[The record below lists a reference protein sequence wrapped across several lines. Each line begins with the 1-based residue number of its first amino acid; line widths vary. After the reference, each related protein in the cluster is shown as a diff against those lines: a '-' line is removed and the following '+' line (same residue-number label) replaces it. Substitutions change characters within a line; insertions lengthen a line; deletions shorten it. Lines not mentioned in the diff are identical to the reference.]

1 MLTALYLRTNVIC
14 ERELIVL
21 CCLVGSLEDC
31 LNSFIEPEQ
40 LTGSN
45 AVECEN
51 CHRLNLEKLAAG
63 ANFEEVFPGVKPP
76 AVATTSENIIKSKPV
91 VVEETLE
98 TEMDALEPLH
108 MEEEGPAYSNAT
120 EDMDDLDEPAVDG
133 ILGNTSDMEDE
144 GNDVPPIFLPGESDE
159 KSASSTVDFLNS
171 SEMPNKENVAL
182 SLAATQDEGFS
193 ESDSSEEKKSASIS
207 ASSSRNSISEADNV
221 KATVTSKP
229 IPITK
234 CPCSRR
240 QMVWRPPE
248 CLTVHLKRFQ
258 ITSHGTAKLSDRVT
272 FPYILNLTP
281 FCAPH
286 EDELKDLYDEDGEVK
301 YALYGIVEHSGSLH
315 WGHYVAYTKVH
326 GTTKSTDES
335 SETTPDKWFYIS
347 DSSVSPSSLESV
359 LGMDP
364 YILFY
369 ERIRGQ
375 EKKDKLAQ
383 LERLNDRTVTN
394 SVSTVSTAV
403 AVPTVEP
410 EPTPSSSSSST
421 VTNDTSLG
429 EGCSYDFNQPLVST
443 VSQWA
448 N

>member
-1 MLTALYLRTNVIC
+1 M
-14 ERELIVL
+14 
-21 CCLVGSLEDC
+21 
-31 LNSFIEPEQ
+31 NSFIEPEQ

-51 CHRLNLEKLAAG
+51 CHRINLEKLAAG
-63 ANFEEVFPGVKPP
+63 ARFEDVFPGVKPP
-76 AVATTSENIIKSKPV
+76 VSIEDTKPKPV
-91 VVEETLE
+91 EPEPPALE
-98 TEMDALEPLH
+98 TEMDALEPLV
-108 MEEEGPAYSNAT
+108 MEEEPAQAYSNAT

-133 ILGNTSDMEDE
+133 IIGNTSDMEDE
-144 GNDVPPIFLPGESDE
+144 GNDVPPIFLADSEEKRVPTTEFLSSSDI
-159 KSASSTVDFLNS
+159 
-171 SEMPNKENVAL
+171 PNKDNI
-182 SLAATQDEGFS
+182 SLTLTATQDEGFS

-221 KATVTSKP
+221 TASSKPKEVSKP

-248 CLTVHLKRFQ
+248 CLTIHLKRFQ
-258 ITSHGTAKLSDRVT
+258 ITSHGTSKLGDRIT

-281 FCAPH
+281 FCAPSGDEV
-286 EDELKDLYDEDGEVK
+286 EDRDLFDEDGEVK

-315 WGHYVAYTKVH
+315 WGHYVAYTKIH
-326 GTTKSTDES
+326 GTNPGEES
-335 SETTPDKWFYIS
+335 SNGVSNNTTERTADRWFYIS

-375 EKKDKLAQ
+375 EKVDKLAQ
-383 LERLNDRTVTN
+383 VQRLNN
-394 SVSTVSTAV
+394 
-403 AVPTVEP
+403 PC
-410 EPTPSSSSSST
+410 SSNCISSST
-421 VTNDTSLG
+421 KPAVVGAVTSTTPSTTSTTNAVAG
-429 EGCSYDFNQPLVST
+429 YSYDFSEGSSSNLNYSLD
-443 VSQWA
+443 
-448 N
+448 